1 MASNKQNVVR
11 ENKSLEEFDM
21 TEINEAIASMPHIYY
36 GTEAPS
42 DSLGQ
47 DGDIYVRYSN

>member
-1 MASNKQNVVR
+1 MAETKQQVVT
-11 ENKSLEEFDM
+11 ENKSLEEVN
-21 TEINEAIASMPHIYY
+21 IPHIYY

-42 DSLGQ
+42 DSLGK